1 MVPVTSVTTTTMEA
15 GASSSDLREEGPL
28 SKKAYTRVCLPP
40 SAWYICVCEAMCL
53 LYDSSVLSSFL
64 FSKRVILRWQEAY
77 LADSELLK
85 VNHAPDLRVVDAEG
99 DDIGVGPAGVGIDGG
114 WSRPYQG

>member
-40 SAWYICVCEAMCL
+40 SAWYVCVCEAMCL

-77 LADSELLK
+77 LAD
-85 VNHAPDLRVVDAEG
+85 LRVVDAEG